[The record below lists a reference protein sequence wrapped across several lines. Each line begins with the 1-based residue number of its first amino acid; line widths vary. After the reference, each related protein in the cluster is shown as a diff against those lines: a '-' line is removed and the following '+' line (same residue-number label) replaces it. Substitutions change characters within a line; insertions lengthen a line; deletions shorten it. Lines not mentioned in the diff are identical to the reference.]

1 MSIKMSNPILVDFNT
16 LSSRSKSGAY
26 VPAVPEIVEAGT
38 KFVQHPGRSASEV
51 GIPSIQDRAPQAES
65 ATASTASADD

>member
-1 MSIKMSNPILVDFNT
+1 MGKAMSIKMASPILVDFNT

-26 VPAVPEIVEAGT
+26 VPTVPEIVESGT

-51 GIPSIQDRAPQAES
+51 RIQSIQVEV
-65 ATASTASADD
+65 ASEDD